1 MTLQQLSHS
10 FTKIGLIPLQTNK
23 LHLVLL
29 LLVLSLSSLFSHA
42 QEVGINPSTPIPA
55 VNDTISLPDSL
66 STIETRETQGDTIVQ
81 DTIKA
86 QQEILTDVVDYF
98 GEDYVIMHRKENKI
112 FMYNKAYVIYEDMRI
127 DAGIIIM
134 DYNKKEV
141 YAKGIVDSLGNYTQM
156 PIFVQGTNKVEPD
169 SIRFNYDT
177 NKALIYN
184 SRTEQGEFKVKAEI
198 SKREND
204 SVVYLGN
211 VKFTTAKDI
220 DNPEYYFYA
229 RQVKFVPKKKIV
241 TGLTNMYIADV
252 PTPLGL
258 PFGYFPL
265 EEDRASGFVIPTIGE
280 NNNRGFFFQNGGY
293 YFAINDYVDLLTLGD
308 YYTNGS
314 YGMRMESNYAMRYRF
329 RGNLNFRY
337 ERLLNSERGF
347 PDFSEASVYNI
358 RWSHSQDAKSN
369 PTSRFSASV
378 NLGSSR
384 YYQESINQ
392 LNTANFLNNTLS
404 SSISYSKT
412 FQGEPQV
419 NVSIAGTHSQNT
431 NTQQINL
438 SLPNVTASMS
448 RVFPFAPKTGV
459 KQGAIQNINFQYDI
473 TAENRMQTTDSLFF
487 KSEMFRDAM
496 MGARHNIPLS
506 TNFKIFNYLSA
517 SMGTSYQETW
527 VMKTTRQTFDP
538 ELNEI
543 VIDTVAGFDSYRT
556 YNFNSSLGTTL
567 YGMFNFGENKKIQT
581 IRHVMRPGV
590 SYGINPGFD
599 QYYDELRYSP
609 TIAGG
614 LTEEEILIY
623 SRFDNT
629 LYGAP
634 NQNYSS
640 SMGFSLSNTLEAK
653 VRSRDSTATEAK
665 KIALLN
671 NLNFSTSYNFSADSL
686 KWQPLRITGSIPIVE
701 KLDIN
706 FNGILDPY
714 ALDNNNNKMDMFNI
728 DNGGSLFRLTSA
740 NISMNYSFSSR
751 DFQRSTEEPENS
763 ETFRSGGRPDDLFG
777 NANDISNPTY
787 IENNTTEE
795 DRDVNIGRYNYAI
808 PWDLRLA
815 YTITYSNN
823 RRENEISSQSL
834 MFSGNVDLSPRW
846 SVGASSGYDFKQ
858 QGFTFTQLRFQ
869 RDLESW
875 QMSFNWVPFS
885 ARSSWYFFIGIKS
898 SVLSDIKYDKRREP
912 DRSL

>member
-1 MTLQQLSHS
+1 
-10 FTKIGLIPLQTNK
+10 LQTNK

-29 LLVLSLSSLFSHA
+29 LFFMVLGTHDTQA
-42 QEVGINPSTPIPA
+42 QEIGTNPITPLPSTA
-55 VNDTISLPDSL
+55 DTLSFPDSPI
-66 STIETRETQGDTIVQ
+66 TENGNERAIDTVKTDTVAPPQET
-81 DTIKA
+81 
-86 QQEILTDVVDYF
+86 LTDVVDYF
-98 GEDYVIMHRKENKI
+98 GEDYVFMQRLENKI
-112 FMYNKAYVIYEDMRI
+112 YMYNKAYIEYEDMRI
-127 DAGIIIM
+127 DAGLIIL

-141 YAKGIVDSLGNYTQM
+141 YAKGIMDSLGNYSQL
-156 PIFVQGTNKVEPD
+156 PVFVQGTNKVEPD

-177 NKALIYN
+177 QKALIYN
-184 SRTEQGEFKVKAEI
+184 SRTEQGEFKVKAEV

-229 RQVKFVPKKKIV
+229 RKVKFVPKKKIV

-265 EEDRASGFVIPTIGE
+265 DEDRTSGFILPTIGE

-293 YFAINDYVDLLTLGD
+293 YFAINDYIDLLTLGD

-314 YGMRMESNYAMRYRF
+314 YGMRMESNYALRYRF

-347 PDFSEASVYNI
+347 PDFSEGSVYNI
-358 RWSHSQDAKSN
+358 RWSHNQDAKAN
-369 PTSRFSASV
+369 PSSRFAASV

-412 FQGEPQV
+412 FEGEPQV
-419 NVSIAGTHSQNT
+419 NVNVAATHSQNT
-431 NTQQINL
+431 NTQEINL
-438 SLPNVTASMS
+438 TLPNISASMS
-448 RVFPFAPKTGV
+448 RVFPFAPSSGI
-459 KQGAIQNINFQYDI
+459 KQGALQNVNFQYDVS
-473 TAENRMQTTDSLFF
+473 AENRMVTTDSLFF
-487 KSEMFRDAM
+487 TQQMFNDALL
-496 MGARHNIPLS
+496 GARHNIPIS

-517 SMGTSYQETW
+517 SAGTSYQETW
-527 VMKTTRQTFDP
+527 VMKTTRRSFD
-538 ELNEI
+538 EERNEI
-543 VIDTVAGFDSYRT
+543 VIDTINGFDSYRT
-556 YNFNSSLGTTL
+556 YNFSTSLGTTL
-567 YGMFNFGENKKIQT
+567 YGMFNFGTDKKIQA
-581 IRHVMRPGV
+581 IRHVMRPSV
-590 SYGINPGFD
+590 SYNINPGFD
-599 QYYDELRYSP
+599 QYYEELRYSP

-614 LTEEEILIY
+614 MSEEEILIY
-623 SRFDNT
+623 SRFQNT
-629 LYGAP
+629 MYGAP
-634 NQNYSS
+634 NEMYSS
-640 SMGFSLSNTLEAK
+640 SIGIGLSNTLEAR
-653 VRSRDSTATEAK
+653 VRDRDTTATESK
-665 KIALLN
+665 RISLLN
-671 NLNFSTSYNFSADSL
+671 NLNLSTSYSISADTL
-686 KWQPLRITGSIPIVE
+686 KWQPVNISGSIPVVE

-714 ALDNNNNKMDMFNI
+714 GLDNNNRRINTFNI
-728 DNGGSLFRLTSA
+728 DNGGSLFRLTQA
-740 NISMNYSFSSR
+740 NVSLNYSFSSR
-751 DFQRSTEEPENS
+751 DFERSEQDPETS
-763 ETFRSGGRPDDLFG
+763 ETFQSGGRPDDLFG
-777 NANDISNPTY
+777 NANDISSPTY
-787 IENNTTEE
+787 IGNRDTTEE
-795 DRDVNIGRYNYAI
+795 RDVSIGRYNYAI

-823 RRENEISSQSL
+823 TRQDEISSHSL

-846 SVGASSGYDFKQ
+846 SVGASSGYDFKGK
-858 QGFTFTQLRFQ
+858 GFTFTQFRFQ

-885 ARSSWYFFIGIKS
+885 ARSSWYFFVGIKS